1 MSETKPKP
9 KLNIKFNIIPKTLEK
24 PWLELFPSYT
34 EGLVRG
40 EPGGYIMTAPYA
52 EAAEKIYQLEPR
64 PDDVWVNT
72 FLKAG
77 KIQFTQKYSLY
88 LVRSIYFLVI

>member
-40 EPGGYIMTAPYA
+40 EPGGYVMTAPYA

-77 KIQFTQKYSLY
+77 KIQFTQ
-88 LVRSIYFLVI
+88 